1 VNDPSSKRQNT
12 APARKKPTNI
22 SLPVDIFQDA
32 KALNI
37 NISHFCEQKLR
48 EEISLRKDQ
57 QWNQQH
63 AAFIATYNAT
73 VESEGIALQEWRTF

>member
-1 VNDPSSKRQNT
+1 MTEPSLNRQDT
-12 APARKKPTNI
+12 APSRKKPTNI
-22 SLPVDIFQDA
+22 SLPIDIFQDA

-63 AAFIATYNAT
+63 AAFIKTYNAT
-73 VESEGIALQEWRTF
+73 IESEGVALQEWRAF